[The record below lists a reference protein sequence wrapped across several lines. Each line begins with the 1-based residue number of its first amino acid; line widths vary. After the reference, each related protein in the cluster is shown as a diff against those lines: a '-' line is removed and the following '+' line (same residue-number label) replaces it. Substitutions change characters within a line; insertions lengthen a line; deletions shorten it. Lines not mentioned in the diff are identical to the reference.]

1 MSDTEELRED
11 SIPEVVG
18 LDDSDLDDEDKPEQ
32 PAPSPWY
39 KKYLVPIAVGLG
51 SLFLAF
57 AAATFFS
64 GSDEKPSG
72 ESSDKTEMSAKDN
85 NNNSAASDSANWLD
99 HLEKEAEAEVAGGN
113 GDFEMRKSRADFN
126 ETMAQMEAEYRLM
139 KQQKQ
144 AAFDTSDVMA
154 QLDFLNYVHEQEVKD
169 NPELAEKMAKKGGD
183 VRMTSAGISVQ
194 DSVDT
199 LNWLDR
205 ELADL
210 DKEQKRIQ
218 ALRDQLEKEQK
229 QLEASKKQIDRAL
242 ARIEQAESARVTK
255 LARLYDSMRP
265 DDVAKLFENLDD
277 KVVLSILPKMK
288 SVNAA
293 KILGIMPPKRA
304 ARISTKMITVLD

>member
-18 LDDSDLDDEDKPEQ
+18 LEDGDLEDEDKPQQ
-32 PAPSPWY
+32 PAQTAWY
-39 KKYLVPIAVGLG
+39 KKYIIPASVGVA

-57 AAATFFS
+57 AAANFFS
-64 GSDEKPSG
+64 GS
-72 ESSDKTEMSAKDN
+72 SDKQPGDSSETEAVSKA
-85 NNNSAASDSANWLD
+85 NSVAGDSTNWLD
-99 HLEKEAEAEVAGGN
+99 ALEAEAEKEVAGGN
-113 GDFEMRKSRADFN
+113 TEFEKRKKQGDFN

-139 KQQKQ
+139 QQQKQ
-144 AAFDTSDVMA
+144 AAFDTADVME
-154 QLDFLNYVHEQEVKD
+154 QLDFLNYVHEQEVKE
-169 NPELAEKMAKKGGD
+169 NPELAGEKRSGGKD
-183 VRMTSAGISVQ
+183 LRMTSAGISAQ

-199 LNWLDR
+199 LNWLDH

-218 ALRDQLEKEQK
+218 TLREQLEKEQK
-229 QLEASKKQIDRAL
+229 QLDAYKKQIDRAL

>member
-18 LDDSDLDDEDKPEQ
+18 LEDGDLEDEDKPQQ
-32 PAPSPWY
+32 PAQTAWY
-39 KKYLVPIAVGLG
+39 KKYIVPAAVGVA

-57 AAATFFS
+57 AAANFFS
-64 GSDEKPSG
+64 GSGEKQPGDSPEAG
-72 ESSDKTEMSAKDN
+72 QTASSEQSTN
-85 NNNSAASDSANWLD
+85 AAAGDSTNWLD
-99 HLEKEAEAEVAGGN
+99 ALEAEAEQEVAGGN
-113 GDFEMRKSRADFN
+113 TEFEKRKKQGDFN

-144 AAFDTSDVMA
+144 AAFDTADVME
-154 QLDFLNYVHEQEVKD
+154 QLDFLNYVHEQEVKE
-169 NPELAEKMAKKGGD
+169 NPELAGENSPGGKD
-183 VRMTSAGISVQ
+183 SRMTSAGISVQ

-199 LNWLDR
+199 LNWLDQ

-218 ALRDQLEKEQK
+218 TLREQLEKEQK
-229 QLEASKKQIDRAL
+229 QLDAYKKQIDRAL

>member
-11 SIPEVVG
+11 SVPEVIG
-18 LDDSDLDDEDKPEQ
+18 LDDSDLEDEDKPQE
-32 PAPSPWY
+32 PAQNAGY
-39 KKYLVPIAVGLG
+39 KKYLIPAVVGLA

-57 AAATFFS
+57 AAANFFS
-64 GSDEKPSG
+64 GTG
-72 ESSDKTEMSAKDN
+72 HESSEAEKEPAETVAKDKGGV
-85 NNNSAASDSANWLD
+85 SDSVNWLD
-99 HLEKEAEAEVAGGN
+99 ELEEIAEEEIAEGKSEFEA
-113 GDFEMRKSRADFN
+113 RKQKADFN

-144 AAFDTSDVMA
+144 AAFDTSEVMA
-154 QLDFLNYVHEQEVKD
+154 ELGFLNYIHEQEVKE
-169 NPELAEKMAKKGGD
+169 NPELAEQRARNEKES
-183 VRMTSAGISVQ
+183 RLTSAGITVQ

-199 LNWLDR
+199 LNWLDQ

-210 DKEQKRIQ
+210 EKEQKRIET
-218 ALRDQLEKEQK
+218 LRGQLEKEQQ
-229 QLEASKKQIDRAL
+229 QLDAYKKQIDRAL

-277 KVVLSILPKMK
+277 KVILSILPKMK